1 MTRAATDHFD
11 GRTFVNQ
18 TGACEP
24 RWFMQPVHMNPAEA
38 VQAHL
43 DLQPAASIAMHFG
56 TFQLTTEG
64 IDEPLRALAAACRE
78 RGLAPP
84 QVRAP
89 RFRRIGACG
98 SLRSGRSG
106 PASDDARR
114 LAVRVRAAWLR
125 RCLSARRSVTA
136 RPV

>member
-56 TFQLTTEG
+56 SFQLTTEV

-78 RGLAPP
+78 RGLVPP
-84 QVRAP
+84 QFRALDFGESVRVGP
-89 RFRRIGACG
+89 
-98 SLRSGRSG
+98 SG
-106 PASDDARR
+106 PADPGRQATTPG
-114 LAVRVRAAWLR
+114 A
-125 RCLSARRSVTA
+125 
-136 RPV
+136 